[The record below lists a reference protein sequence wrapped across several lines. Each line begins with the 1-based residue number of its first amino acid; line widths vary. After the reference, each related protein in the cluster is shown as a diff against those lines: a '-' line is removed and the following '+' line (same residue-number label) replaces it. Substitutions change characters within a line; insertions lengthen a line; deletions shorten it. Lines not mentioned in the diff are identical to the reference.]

1 MIKWRLQQETW
12 VLLIVTAIIVSC
24 CRAAYEQSQLV
35 HVGNFSCRGPGIQN
49 FKLVSVWE
57 ILGEVFPSTISII
70 LNKTFSAE
78 YQYVRS
84 YQERLKEECNKFQ
97 LHHECLIVYI
107 RLSTKQI
114 IVCCTFCILASLRLT
129 HRSNSD
135 DKSVSYVHL
144 WSNHRT
150 DAWRLDSK
158 IPWFPKFVFFIF
170 TSAIERQSWSQ
181 LFQARRMQIVRA
193 CELNIWELELDWN
206 IQTSGN

>member
-24 CRAAYEQSQLV
+24 CGAAYEQSQLV
-35 HVGNFSCRGPGIQN
+35 HVGNFSCRGPRIQN
-49 FKLVSVWE
+49 FKLVSVLE
-57 ILGEVFPSTISII
+57 ILEEVFPNYII

-84 YQERLKEECNKFQ
+84 YQDPLKEECNTFQ

-107 RLSTKQI
+107 RLSTKRI
-114 IVCCTFCILASLRLT
+114 NVCCTFCFLASLQWT
-129 HRSNSD
+129 HRLD
-135 DKSVSYVHL
+135 YISVSFAPL
-144 WSNHRT
+144 WPNHWT

-170 TSAIERQSWSQ
+170 TSAATAIERQSWSQ